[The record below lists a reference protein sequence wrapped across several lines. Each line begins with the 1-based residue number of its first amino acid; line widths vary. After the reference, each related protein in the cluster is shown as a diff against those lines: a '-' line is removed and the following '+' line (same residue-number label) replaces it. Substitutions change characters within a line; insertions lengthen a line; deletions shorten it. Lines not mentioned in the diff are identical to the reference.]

1 MTEEKK
7 ELNTQK
13 EKKTAPSK
21 NADSKSEGKS
31 RRRTT
36 RKKPSAAAEK
46 KGADTAVVQS
56 PDEPQKPTVQK
67 KSGGRENHQ
76 PKQKSSSQRGRQG
89 GSSKQGNGKEKS
101 VSLTADALQEKS
113 AAHSVRTPR
122 RNRSAAKE
130 PKIRIAFLGGLNEI
144 GKNITLYETD
154 QDIVLVD
161 CGMAFPEDDTPGIDM
176 VIPDFS
182 YLEKNR
188 DKIRGIVLTHGHEDH
203 IGALPY
209 LLKTINIPVYG
220 TRLTLGL
227 VEGKLREHGIL
238 DRSSLNVVNAGQMVN
253 FGSIQ
258 VEFIHVNHSIPD
270 AVGFG
275 IHTPAGTI
283 IMTGDFKIDTT
294 PIQGEMIDLARF
306 AELGREGVLALLSDS
321 TNAERPGFTA
331 SERTVG
337 DSFDMLFQR
346 AQNDRIIIATF
357 ASNIHRVQQII
368 DCAQKYG
375 RKVALS
381 GRSMVNVMS
390 VAMELGYLDV
400 PDGLLIDIN
409 AISRYPKE
417 EIVLITTGSQGE
429 PMSALSRMAFSDHRM
444 VEVGPGDFIIISA
457 NPIPGNEKTVGRV
470 INELMKRGCEV
481 VYESMYEVHVSGH
494 ACQGEIKMILG
505 ITKPKYFIPVHGEQK
520 HLQKNAVV
528 ARSMGIDP
536 ANIFIGDVGRCVEL
550 SASELRQVGDV
561 PAGRVLVDGL
571 GVGDVGS
578 VVLRDRKHLAQD
590 GLLVVVCTIDQNSGH
605 IISGPDVVSRGF
617 VYVREAENLM
627 NEVRDI
633 TKRIIETCADQDV
646 REWGTI
652 KTKVKESVSRFLFDK
667 TKRNPMILPVI
678 MEV

>member
-1 MTEEKK
+1 
-7 ELNTQK
+7 
-13 EKKTAPSK
+13 
-21 NADSKSEGKS
+21 
-31 RRRTT
+31 
-36 RKKPSAAAEK
+36 
-46 KGADTAVVQS
+46 
-56 PDEPQKPTVQK
+56 
-67 KSGGRENHQ
+67 
-76 PKQKSSSQRGRQG
+76 
-89 GSSKQGNGKEKS
+89 
-101 VSLTADALQEKS
+101 
-113 AAHSVRTPR
+113 
-122 RNRSAAKE
+122 
-130 PKIRIAFLGGLNEI
+130 
-144 GKNITLYETD
+144 
-154 QDIVLVD
+154 
-161 CGMAFPEDDTPGIDM
+161 
-176 VIPDFS
+176 
-182 YLEKNR
+182 
-188 DKIRGIVLTHGHEDH
+188 
-203 IGALPY
+203 
-209 LLKTINIPVYG
+209 
-220 TRLTLGL
+220 
-227 VEGKLREHGIL
+227 
-238 DRSSLNVVNAGQMVN
+238 
-253 FGSIQ
+253 
-258 VEFIHVNHSIPD
+258 
-270 AVGFG
+270 
-275 IHTPAGTI
+275 
-283 IMTGDFKIDTT
+283 
-294 PIQGEMIDLARF
+294 
-306 AELGREGVLALLSDS
+306 
-321 TNAERPGFTA
+321 
-331 SERTVG
+331 
-337 DSFDMLFQR
+337 MLFQR

-409 AISRYPKE
+409 ALSRYPKE

>member
-1 MTEEKK
+1 MTEETKQTNEKK
-7 ELNTQK
+7 QE
-13 EKKTAPSK
+13 EKKTEQKNWRRRPAKKKAPTAAEDSSKKPEPAPAKETAPAKKTQTPQAKKNTAKQPSK
-21 NADSKSEGKS
+21 QQQTAA
-31 RRRTT
+31 
-36 RKKPSAAAEK
+36 KPAAK
-46 KGADTAVVQS
+46 PAVKQTNRAKQS
-56 PDEPQKPTVQK
+56 GPQKAPQAPARTDRVPR
-67 KSGGRENHQ
+67 KS
-76 PKQKSSSQRGRQG
+76 
-89 GSSKQGNGKEKS
+89 
-101 VSLTADALQEKS
+101 
-113 AAHSVRTPR
+113 
-122 RNRSAAKE
+122 KE
-130 PKIRIAFLGGLNEI
+130 PKVRIAFLGGLNEI

-161 CGMAFPEDDTPGIDM
+161 CGMAFPEDDMPGIDL
-176 VIPDFS
+176 VIPDFT

-188 DKIRGIVLTHGHEDH
+188 DKIRGVVLTHGHEDH

-209 LLKTINIPVYG
+209 LLKAINIPVYG

-227 VEGKLREHGIL
+227 VEGKLKEHGIL
-238 DRSSLNVVNAGQMVN
+238 ERSHLNVVNAGQMVN

-275 IHTPAGTI
+275 IHTPAGTVV
-283 IMTGDFKIDTT
+283 MTGDFKIDTT

-306 AELGREGVLALLSDS
+306 AELGQEGVLALLSDS

-337 DSFDMLFQR
+337 GSFEMLFQR

-368 DCAQKYG
+368 NCAQKYG

-381 GRSMVNVMS
+381 GRSMVNVMTI
-390 VAMELGYLDV
+390 AMELGYLDM
-400 PDGLLIDIN
+400 PEGLLIDIN
-409 AISRYPKE
+409 ALNRYPKE
-417 EIVLITTGSQGE
+417 QIVLITTGSQGE

-494 ACQGEIKMILG
+494 ACQGEIKTILG

-520 HLQKNAVV
+520 HLQKNASV

-536 ANIFIGDVGRCVEL
+536 ANIFIGDVGRCIEL
-550 SASELRQVGDV
+550 SASGLRPVADV
-561 PAGRVLVDGL
+561 PAGCVLVDGL

-590 GLLVVVCTIDQNSGH
+590 GLLVIVCTIDRNGGH

-617 VYVREAENLM
+617 VYVRESEKLM
-627 NEVRDI
+627 NEVREM
-633 TKRIIETCADQDV
+633 TKRIIAECAKNDV
-646 REWGTI
+646 REWGMI
-652 KTKVKESVSRFLFDK
+652 KTKVKEMVSRLLFDR